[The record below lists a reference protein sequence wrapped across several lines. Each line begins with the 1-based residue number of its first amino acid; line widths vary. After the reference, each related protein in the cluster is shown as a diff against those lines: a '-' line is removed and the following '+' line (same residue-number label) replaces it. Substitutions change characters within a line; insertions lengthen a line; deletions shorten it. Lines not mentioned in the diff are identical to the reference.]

1 MVRIPEKYLIAI
13 EASIEASKAI
23 LDVYNSEMGIQI
35 KDDGS
40 PVTIADL
47 RASKIIFD
55 HLSKTN
61 IPIMGEELVKADYAT
76 RSNWNE
82 NWCVDP
88 LDGTKMFILRNDEF
102 AVNIGHVVNGK
113 PVFGL
118 IADPVQS
125 KIIIGGDEIGVHTFQ
140 FDQWNRPEEWN
151 LIKSKNTPNNPIVV
165 ACSRDFLP
173 QHDVIINEIIERHG
187 PVNYIKKG
195 SALKFFD
202 LAEGKADLYL
212 RFGPTME
219 WDIAAG
225 QAIIEALGGRVL
237 ELHTVNSLKYNKF
250 SLYNPPFI
258 VKTKAVL

>member
-1 MVRIPEKYLIAI
+1 MTQIPEKYLIAI

-35 KDDGS
+35 KADGS

-47 RASKIIFD
+47 RASKIISD

-61 IPIMGEELVKADYAT
+61 IPIMGEELVKADFST
-76 RSNWNE
+76 RSNWTE

-102 AVNIGHVVNGK
+102 AVNIGHVVNGR

-125 KIIIGGDEIGVHTFQ
+125 KIIIGGAETGVFTFS
-140 FDQWNRPEEWN
+140 FDQWDQPEEWT
-151 LIKSKNTPNNPIVV
+151 LIKAKKTSNNPVIV

-173 QHDVIINEIIERHG
+173 KHDTVINEIIKKYG
-187 PVNYIKKG
+187 PLNYLKKG

-225 QAIIEALGGRVL
+225 QAIIEALGGQVW
-237 ELHTVNSLKYNKF
+237 ELQTTHSLNYNKQ
-250 SLYNPPFI
+250 SLFNPPFI